1 MFVVDT
7 AEGQS
12 YLVNTEDKS
21 VDPNNLNIREND
33 NGGELAISKLPTT
46 LPLLSCLELE
56 VFDERENRD
65 YNDINNY
72 TSKVLRVIIYER

>member
-21 VDPNNLNIREND
+21 VDPNNLNIRENV
-33 NGGELAISKLPTT
+33 NGGQLHLSNCQ
-46 LPLLSCLELE
+46 LLHLISCLELE

-72 TSKVLRVIIYER
+72 TSKVLRVIIYAR

>member
-1 MFVVDT
+1 MFLLFLKVLIMIGESKMFVVDT

-33 NGGELAISKLPTT
+33 NGG
-46 LPLLSCLELE
+46 
-56 VFDERENRD
+56 
-65 YNDINNY
+65 
-72 TSKVLRVIIYER
+72 

>member
-1 MFVVDT
+1 MIGESKMFVVDT

-46 LPLLSCLELE
+46 
-56 VFDERENRD
+56 
-65 YNDINNY
+65 NY
-72 TSKVLRVIIYER
+72 FTSFHV